1 MIEKRKGQTMKI
13 YTVYLDQVSYKPE
26 HRAAKKKLGGGTAE
40 WSKRVRSDSRTHA
53 LLKCLPEIRKEF
65 PKLQGKYLSVFV
77 GEKCNPSAAANRMTP
92 IQIDISTGY
101 IRGEEPPE
109 GFDNPYYIDNNWAAK

>member
-1 MIEKRKGQTMKI
+1 MKV

-26 HRAAKKKLGGGTAE
+26 HRTAKKQVGGGTAE
-40 WSKRVRSDSRTHA
+40 WSKRVHADSRTNA

-77 GEKCNPSAAANRMTP
+77 GETYNPSCYANRMTP
-92 IQIDISTGY
+92 IQVDINTGC
-101 IRGEEPPE
+101 IR
-109 GFDNPYYIDNNWAAK
+109 